1 MSVDHITT
9 PLGNSSFGF
18 LKTME
23 MWTAVTEQS
32 KCVTYVNERCVT
44 YVSGLNTCPYK
55 INGYIP
61 KRTAWIYV
69 TYEIASLRSQ
79 RHYFQELL
87 LQEKGVIRESPVRF
101 ILTEMHILKNKGL
114 AKRALCFHAYSCE
127 VNSHYFLSSSSTTS
141 KSAFSTSGSWDSCC
155 APPISG
161 PGPPAPCC

>member
-1 MSVDHITT
+1 
-9 PLGNSSFGF
+9 
-18 LKTME
+18 ME

-87 LQEKGVIRESPVRF
+87 LQEKGVIRESPVRRGGVWQEGNSPHRERGHERRART
-101 ILTEMHILKNKGL
+101 LTKDIQPND
-114 AKRALCFHAYSCE
+114 R
-127 VNSHYFLSSSSTTS
+127 
-141 KSAFSTSGSWDSCC
+141 
-155 APPISG
+155 
-161 PGPPAPCC
+161 